1 VRQAPG
7 DAHDKRARAA
17 AGARGGTGSPAAR
30 SRRSTAAALASRGVV
45 AATHRIRDATEA
57 DWPGIWPFLHAIV
70 AAGDTFSYDPAMD
83 EATARAMWMVG
94 PPGRATV
101 AVAPDG
107 HVLGTANMYANR
119 PGPGAH
125 VASGNVM
132 VAAEHQGRGVGRAL
146 LADLLEWALEK
157 GFRGVQFN
165 AVAASNVRAVGLYE
179 SLGFAVIGT
188 VPERFLHPMEGF
200 VGLHVMYRP
209 LASQHD

>member
-1 VRQAPG
+1 V
-7 DAHDKRARAA
+7 AA
-17 AGARGGTGSPAAR
+17 AE
-30 SRRSTAAALASRGVV
+30 
-45 AATHRIRDATEA
+45 HRIRDATEE
-57 DWPGIWPFLHAIV
+57 DWPEIWPFLHAIV
-70 AAGDTFSYDPAMD
+70 VAGDTFSYDPAMD
-83 EATARAMWMVG
+83 EATARDMWMVA

-146 LADLLEWALEK
+146 LAELLEWALAE

-165 AVAASNVRAVGLYE
+165 AVAASNVRAVGLYK
-179 SLGFAVIGT
+179 SLGFATIGT
-188 VPERFLHPMEGF
+188 VPEGFLHPTEGF

-209 LASQHD
+209 LARQRGESIPGCLRARSR

>member
-1 VRQAPG
+1 VA
-7 DAHDKRARAA
+7 
-17 AGARGGTGSPAAR
+17 
-30 SRRSTAAALASRGVV
+30 
-45 AATHRIRDATEA
+45 AATHDIRDATEA
-57 DWPGIWPFLHAIV
+57 DWPEIWPFLHAIV

-83 EATARAMWMVG
+83 EATARDMWMVG
-94 PPGRATV
+94 PPGRSTV

-132 VAAEHQGRGVGRAL
+132 VAAEHQGRGVGRVL
-146 LADLLEWALEK
+146 LADLLEWAREE

-165 AVAASNVRAVGLYE
+165 AVAASNVRAVGLYK
-179 SLGFAVIGT
+179 SLGFATIGT
-188 VPERFLHPMEGF
+188 VPEGFLHPTEGF

-209 LASQHD
+209 LARQRGESIPGGLRARSR

>member
-1 VRQAPG
+1 M
-7 DAHDKRARAA
+7 AA
-17 AGARGGTGSPAAR
+17 AE
-30 SRRSTAAALASRGVV
+30 
-45 AATHRIRDATEA
+45 HRIRDATEA
-57 DWPGIWPFLHAIV
+57 DWPEIWPFLHAIV

-83 EATARAMWMVG
+83 EATARAMWMVR

-132 VAAEHQGRGVGRAL
+132 VAAEHRGRGVGRVL
-146 LADLLEWALEK
+146 LADLLEWAREE

-179 SLGFAVIGT
+179 SLGFATIGT
-188 VPERFLHPMEGF
+188 VPEGFLHPTEGY

-209 LASQHD
+209 LATSCRRSSGTSRG